1 MVAMRI
7 LVIEDEKQLSSII
20 KRGLEEEGYAVDVAR
35 DGEEGL
41 YCAENTAYDLILLDI
56 MLPLKDGLAVCR
68 DLRLK
73 KIATPVLMLTAKD
86 KVQDRVDGLDC
97 GADDYLV
104 KPFAFPELLAR
115 IRALLRREAS
125 GKTPVLTA
133 GDLTLNPALRQVKKG
148 GQDVELTG
156 KEYAL
161 LEYFMRNPGRL
172 LTRTMLEEHVWNY
185 DFDGI
190 SNIVDVYV
198 RRLRDKIDP
207 GSGLIQTV
215 RGAGYRL
222 KAG

>member
-1 MVAMRI
+1 MRI
-7 LVIEDEKQLSSII
+7 LVVEDEKQLAGII
-20 KRGLEEEGYAVDVAR
+20 KRGLEEEGYAVDVAG
-35 DGEEGL
+35 DGEEGQ
-41 YCAENTAYDLILLDI
+41 YYAENTAYDLILLDI
-56 MLPLKDGLAVCR
+56 MLPKKDGLEVCR

-73 KIATPVLMLTAKD
+73 KLTAPIMMLTAKD
-86 KVQDRVDGLDC
+86 KVQDRVEGLDC

-104 KPFAFPELLAR
+104 KPFAFPELHAR
-115 IRALLRREAS
+115 IRALLRREAA
-125 GKTPVLTA
+125 GKSPLLAA
-133 GDLTLNPALRQVKKG
+133 GGLTLDPASHLVKMDG
-148 GQDVELTG
+148 RDIDLTG

-161 LEYFMRNPGRL
+161 LEYLMRNPGRL

-185 DFDGI
+185 EFEGG

-207 GSGLIQTV
+207 ENGTDLIQTI